1 MSPYLL
7 GIDSGLT
14 VTKAVIFDGE
24 GRERGKGSQN
34 NVHLSPHPRWVE
46 QDMDK
51 VWENCQHAIRQAL
64 NEAGVGG
71 DEISGVGLAGHGDGV
86 YLVDEGGNP
95 VRPGILS
102 LDSRAHEVLDRWETS
117 GVLERALEFN
127 GQVPFAA
134 LPATLLAWFKEHEP
148 ETLERTRWVLY
159 VKDWLRYKLTGEY
172 ATDPTEASSGF
183 TNVNT
188 QEYSD
193 EAFPLYGLEE
203 ARGKLPPIVGCMEV
217 AGKVTREA
225 AEATGLREGTPVVT
239 GAHDVDVSS
248 IGSGSI
254 EPGQLTMIAGTWS
267 INEVIS
273 DEPVLNEGWA
283 CRNFVTPGLWMNMSA
298 SPASATNLE
307 WFVQRLTPLEVQRA
321 EERGTSPFEFVNE
334 EVKDVLDE
342 KTRVFYHPFLYG
354 SPHGDAATAG
364 FFGLRGWHRR
374 GNLLRALFEG
384 TVFNHKSH
392 VDTLRSGFE
401 VARVRLT
408 GGGSRSELWSQMF
421 ADALGTAVEV
431 TEAGEAGAL
440 GAAVCAGIGTGVYSS
455 LEDATGQVDRL
466 LRTHEPDPESRDRL
480 AEAYE
485 TYTALAEALEP
496 VWPRLG

>member
-14 VTKAVIFDGE
+14 VTKAVIFDEE
-24 GRERGKGSQN
+24 GHEVGKRAAN
-34 NVHLSPHPRWVE
+34 NVHLSLHPRWVE

-51 VWENCQHAIRQAL
+51 VWENCQGAVQQAL
-64 NEAGVGG
+64 GEAGIAGG
-71 DEISGVGLAGHGDGV
+71 TISGIGLTGHGDGI
-86 YLVDEGGNP
+86 YLIDEGGEP

-102 LDSRAHEVLDRWETS
+102 LDSRAHEILDRWEQS
-117 GVLERALEFN
+117 GVLDRALEFN

-134 LPATLLAWFKEHEP
+134 LPATLLAWFKEYEP

-172 ATDPTEASSGF
+172 TTDPTEASSGF
-183 TNVNT
+183 TDVNT

-217 AGKVTREA
+217 AGEVSREA
-225 AEATGLREGTPVVT
+225 AKVTGLREGTPVVS
-239 GAHDVDVSS
+239 GAHDVDASA
-248 IGSGSI
+248 IGTGCI
-254 EPGQLTMIAGTWS
+254 KPGHLTMIAGTWS

-273 DEPVLNEGWA
+273 DKPVLNEGWA
-283 CRNFVTPGLWMNMSA
+283 CRNFVVPGLWMNMSA

-307 WFVQRLTPLEVQRA
+307 WFVQHLTPLEVQRA
-321 EERGTSPFEFVNE
+321 EERGTSPFDFVNK
-334 EVKDVLDE
+334 EVEAVLDE
-342 KTRVFYHPFLYG
+342 KSRVFYHPFLYG
-354 SPHGDAATAG
+354 SPYGDAATAG
-364 FFGLRGWHRR
+364 FFGLRGWHTR
-374 GNLLRALFEG
+374 GHLLKALFEG

-401 VARVRLT
+401 FTRVRLT
-408 GGGSRSELWSQMF
+408 GGGSRSELWSQIF
-421 ADALGTAVEV
+421 ADALDTTVEV

-440 GAAVCAGIGTGVYSS
+440 GAAVCAGLGTEVYSS
-455 LEDATGQVDRL
+455 LEDATDRVDRL

-480 AEAYE
+480 AEAHE

>member
-14 VTKAVIFDGE
+14 VTKAVIFDEE
-24 GRERGKGSQN
+24 GREMGQGAAN

-51 VWENCQHAIRQAL
+51 VWENCQSAVREAL
-64 NEAGVGG
+64 KGAGIDSG
-71 DEISGVGLAGHGDGV
+71 EISGIGVTGHGDGI
-86 YLVDEGGNP
+86 YLVDEGGNS
-95 VRPGILS
+95 VWPGILS
-102 LDSRAHEVLDRWETS
+102 LDSRAHEILNHWEQS
-117 GVLERALEFN
+117 GVLDRALEFN
-127 GQVPFAA
+127 GQIPFAA
-134 LPATLLAWFKEHEP
+134 LPATLLAWFKENEP
-148 ETLERTRWVLY
+148 EILERTRWVLY

-183 TNVNT
+183 TDVNT

-203 ARGKLPPIVGCMEV
+203 VRGKLPPIIGCMEV
-217 AGKVTREA
+217 AGQVTREA
-225 AEATGLREGTPVVT
+225 AEVTGLREGTLVVS
-239 GAHDVDVSS
+239 GAHDVDASS

-254 EPGQLTMIAGTWS
+254 KPGQLTMIAGTWS

-273 DEPVLNEGWA
+273 DEPVPSEGWA
-283 CRNFVTPGLWMNMSA
+283 CRNFVVPGLWMNMSA

-307 WFVQRLTPLEVQRA
+307 WFVQRLSPLEVQSA
-321 EERGTSPFEFVNE
+321 EEHGTSPFDFVNE

-342 KTRVFYHPFLYG
+342 KSQVFYHPFLYG
-354 SPHGDAATAG
+354 SPYGDAATAG
-364 FFGLRGWHRR
+364 FFGLRGWHTR
-374 GNLLRALFEG
+374 GHLLKALFEG

-401 VARVRLT
+401 FTRVRLT

-421 ADALGTAVEV
+421 ADALDTTVEV
-431 TEAGEAGAL
+431 TEVGEAGAL
-440 GAAVCAGIGTGVYSS
+440 GAAVCAGIGTGVCSS
-455 LEDATGQVDRL
+455 LDDATGQVVRL
-466 LRTHEPDPESRDRL
+466 LRVHEPDPESRDRL
-480 AEAYE
+480 AEAHE
-485 TYTALAEALEP
+485 TYTVLAEALEP